1 MANVDKAAG
10 CQAVRQAAQW
20 VAASGREIAGDAKT
34 VRAAGLRCAQF
45 ETLAELA
52 RHAGLLLVFGGDG
65 TILQVARETS
75 AARAPVLGVNVGRL
89 GFLTAVSIAE
99 LEGVLERIW
108 QGRFEIE
115 ARLLLEARGQCL
127 GKPLSALA
135 LNDIVVS
142 HGAVSRLGELEVAVD
157 GQPLTCYRGDG
168 LIISSPTGSTA
179 YSLSAGGPILA
190 PSAAALL
197 ITPICPHTLT
207 NRSIVISSHSQV
219 EIKLVSRNVATIVS
233 ADGLVQGGLGLE
245 ESILVRRSRR
255 ALRLL
260 RPGGDSFFDTV
271 RKKLHW
277 RGSNV

>member
-1 MANVDKAAG
+1 
-10 CQAVRQAAQW
+10 
-20 VAASGREIAGDAKT
+20 
-34 VRAAGLRCAQF
+34 
-45 ETLAELA
+45 
-52 RHAGLLLVFGGDG
+52 VFGGDG

-115 ARLLLEARGQCL
+115 ARFLLEARGQCL

-142 HGAVSRLGELEVAVD
+142 HGAVSRLVELEVAVD

-190 PSAAALL
+190 PSADALL

-219 EIKLVSRNVATIVS
+219 EIKLVSRNVETIVS